1 MANSQFRSK
10 RQVSGKRYTAIRKER
25 ASDMSGV
32 PALTGVSEKTKIKVK
47 RTLGGNVKT
56 QVLRTDVVYV
66 AIEGKTEK
74 LTIQGV
80 ENNPANIHFTRRNVI
95 TKGAILKTE
104 KGNVKVTSR
113 PGQDG
118 TISGVL
124 VK

>member
-10 RQVSGKRYTAIRKER
+10 RKVSGKRYTAIRKER

-47 RTLGGNVKT
+47 RTMGGNVKT

-66 AIEGKTEK
+66 AIEGKIEK

-80 ENNPANIHFTRRNVI
+80 EENPANIHFTRRNVI

-124 VK
+124 LK

>member
-10 RQVSGKRYTAIRKER
+10 RKVSGKRYTAIRKER

-47 RTLGGNVKT
+47 RTMGGNIKT

-124 VK
+124 LK